1 MKSVYKHHTK
11 KILKNGPYTIW
22 KNTDA
27 WGNFDYVLTYNNNF
41 QERSW
46 DFNALKAVAFDEDRD
61 SN

>member
-1 MKSVYKHHTK
+1 MKSVYKHHSK

-27 WGNFDYVLTYNNNF
+27 WGNVDYVLKYNNNF

-46 DFNALKAVAFDEDRD
+46 DFNTLKTIAMEG
-61 SN
+61 